1 MTQRQ
6 LCYVHKFGEN
16 KQLYKIVK
24 NITYQTHYNEVVDAV
39 AWVPRDT
46 VWIPPLQ
53 DTTNSQYGT
62 TQKADM

>member
-46 VWIPPLQ
+46 V
-53 DTTNSQYGT
+53 
-62 TQKADM
+62 